1 MKGAATMNPYEKEFA
16 QLYDIIV
23 HGKEG
28 VEAGEEELHFIEW
41 IFKEVCPREV
51 NEVLDVG
58 CGNGRFLLPLARK
71 GYNVTGLDISKDM
84 LEECSIRLEKE
95 NLRADL
101 ITKDL
106 KTIDFDSEYDALL
119 CMDSV
124 ICYFLESEEI
134 ITVLEKFRQV
144 LRPQGMLILENW
156 NILAEWELFGK
167 THSFSHCGDTL
178 KVEWQEHNWYDT
190 FSSIFHGEITGT
202 ITERGQSH
210 AFRHEEVLRAMTVGE
225 MKMYLKEAE
234 FSQMVSY
241 PSYDLSKTADVNGDI
256 MLFVAISPR

>member
-1 MKGAATMNPYEKEFA
+1 MKGATIMNPYEREFA

-41 IFKEVCPREV
+41 IFNTVCPREV
-51 NEVLDVG
+51 NDILDVG
-58 CGNGRFLLPLARK
+58 CGNGRFLVPLTRK

-84 LEECSIRLEKE
+84 LEGCDSRLKKE
-95 NLRADL
+95 NLHADL
-101 ITKDL
+101 IMKDL
-106 KTIDFDSEYDALL
+106 KTIDIDSEYDALL

-124 ICYFLESEEI
+124 ICYFLNSEEI
-134 ITVLEKFRQV
+134 INVLEKFRKA
-144 LRPQGMLILENW
+144 LRPHGVLIVENW

-202 ITERGQSH
+202 VTERGQSCT
-210 AFRHEEVLRAMTVGE
+210 FRHEEVLRAMTVGE
-225 MKMYLKEAE
+225 MEMYLKEAG
-234 FSQMVSY
+234 FAQMVSY
-241 PSYDLSKTADVNGDI
+241 PSYNLLKTADVSGEI
-256 MLFVAISPR
+256 MLFVAISP